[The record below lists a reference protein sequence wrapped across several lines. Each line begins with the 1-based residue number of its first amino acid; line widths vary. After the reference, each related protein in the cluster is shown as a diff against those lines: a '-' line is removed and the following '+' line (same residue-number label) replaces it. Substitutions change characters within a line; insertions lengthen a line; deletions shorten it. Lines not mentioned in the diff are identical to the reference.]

1 MVWQTCA
8 VWGWVLAR
16 LLLFFLGLLLF
27 TSTQSVHAKRVAL
40 IIGNSDYESSTSL
53 ANPAN
58 DARIISDAARSAG
71 FDNVTIATDLST
83 SKFQLALRDFR
94 KQAIGADVAM
104 VYFAGHGI
112 ESQGKNWL
120 IPVDAE
126 LKSSLDLPYEAINL
140 DRVMESLSGAQIRM
154 VVLDACRNNPFARSW
169 KSGTRSLARGLAGV
183 EADDVLVIYA
193 AAPGQTAMDGDDQ
206 NSPFARSFAKRLP
219 QAGLP
224 VQLLGGMV
232 RDDVLA
238 ATGGMQRPF
247 ISASITGT
255 PVYLVDADAG
265 AISDN
270 AQETSAIAVLDEA
283 ALDAL
288 AWQGAVNANTSSAYR
303 SYLDE
308 FPGGKFASLATENTK
323 TGAGPSSSDGK
334 LEKTSGMI
342 DAFLPSRY
350 EVEPTDVLPIDGIWT
365 ISTIKK
371 RIRIE
376 KGRAYALDGW
386 THAMILKVLP
396 EMVVL
401 RNIRRTSAGKY
412 EGDDLP
418 LIAKAEMSLRSDGNI
433 NVSAKTF
440 PFPVK
445 YTLIQE
451 TLDSDDEM
459 ELEQQAIASE
469 K

>member
-1 MVWQTCA
+1 M
-8 VWGWVLAR
+8 AR
-16 LLLFFLGLLLF
+16 LFGFIIGLLLF
-27 TSTQSVHAKRVAL
+27 ASAQTAHAKRVAL
-40 IIGNSDYESSTSL
+40 IIGNSDYQSSSSL

-58 DARIISDAARSAG
+58 DAKIIADAAQLAD
-71 FDNVTIATDLST
+71 FDNVTIATDLSN

-169 KSGTRSLARGLAGV
+169 KSGTRSLTRGLAGV

-193 AAPGQTAMDGDDQ
+193 AAPGQTAMDGEDQ
-206 NSPFARSFAKRLP
+206 NSPFAKSFARRIP

-255 PVYLVDADAG
+255 PVYLVDAASG
-265 AISDN
+265 AESSN
-270 AQETSAIAVLDEA
+270 APETSAIAVLDEA

-288 AWQGAVNANTSSAYR
+288 AWQGAVNANTPSAYR

-308 FPGGKFASLATENTK
+308 FPGGKFAGLAIENTK
-323 TGAGPSSSDGK
+323 SENAAPDSVPK
-334 LEKTSGMI
+334 PEKTGGLI
-342 DAFLPSRY
+342 NAFLPNRY
-350 EVEPTDVLPIDGIWT
+350 EVEQGEALPIDGIWT

-376 KGRAYALDGW
+376 KGRAYAIDGW
-386 THAMILKVLP
+386 THALILKVLP

-401 RNIRRTSAGKY
+401 QNIKRTAAGQY
-412 EGDDLP
+412 EGYDLP
-418 LIAKAEMSLRSDGNI
+418 LTARAEMSLRSDGNI
-433 NVSAKTF
+433 NISAKTF
-440 PFPVK
+440 PFPIK

-451 TLDSDDEM
+451 TLDSAGEM
-459 ELEQQAIASE
+459 ETEQQAIASR